1 MELTK
6 EVLQELAKPF
16 QANAISI
23 KVQTKPNA
31 NNKSLCVAYIDARDV
46 MQRLDEVVGGEWSD
60 QYTKAPAGGL
70 ECALTVCGVT
80 RRDVGDDQND
90 NEQEKAGYSDAFKRA
105 AVKFGIGRF
114 LYSLPK
120 MFAEVKPMGKS
131 FVLADGEQAR
141 LEKIITAALNG
152 QPQPEQRKPAPAP
165 VRNDQPKENTT
176 SDDHKKLV
184 AEWSQSFNAIPIELK
199 GKAYPMKMP
208 SQATDDELRKAIAHN
223 KQLASEPPAVHPNI
237 DEE

>member
-1 MELTK
+1 
-6 EVLQELAKPF
+6 
-16 QANAISI
+16 
-23 KVQTKPNA
+23 
-31 NNKSLCVAYIDARDV
+31 
-46 MQRLDEVVGGEWSD
+46 MQRLDEVIGGEWSD
-60 QYTKAPAGGL
+60 QYTKAPSGGL
-70 ECALTVCGVT
+70 ECALTVCGIT

-165 VRNDQPKENTT
+165 TREVKQEGEAIPA
-176 SDDHKKLV
+176 
-184 AEWSQSFNAIPIELK
+184 AEWDKFTALIERAEKAGVKHPPYVRAEMDLHRVNGASK
-199 GKAYPMKMP
+199 YLEFELEKTVKKEGK
-208 SQATDDELRKAIAHN
+208 
-223 KQLASEPPAVHPNI
+223 
-237 DEE
+237 